1 MEKDSVMI
9 EHHNN
14 ITGRDLKIT
23 STNPYV
29 PVVTLSI
36 DGNIKLLKNLKQ
48 GFRIVFWNKY
58 RSEIIIQPKK
68 SNLLYDYMIDPTC
81 RNIHWFFAL
90 SFRNGGND
98 PARNYFGKYY
108 MLLLEFKDFNAL
120 IDNKPFFYQPIKN
133 K

>member
-1 MEKDSVMI
+1 MI

-68 SNLLYDYMIDPTC
+68 SNLLYDY
-81 RNIHWFFAL
+81 
-90 SFRNGGND
+90 
-98 PARNYFGKYY
+98 
-108 MLLLEFKDFNAL
+108 
-120 IDNKPFFYQPIKN
+120 
-133 K
+133 

>member
-1 MEKDSVMI
+1 MI

-81 RNIHWFFAL
+81 RNIHWF
-90 SFRNGGND
+90 
-98 PARNYFGKYY
+98 
-108 MLLLEFKDFNAL
+108 LLFHSEMVAMILQEIIL
-120 IDNKPFFYQPIKN
+120 INITCFY
-133 K
+133 